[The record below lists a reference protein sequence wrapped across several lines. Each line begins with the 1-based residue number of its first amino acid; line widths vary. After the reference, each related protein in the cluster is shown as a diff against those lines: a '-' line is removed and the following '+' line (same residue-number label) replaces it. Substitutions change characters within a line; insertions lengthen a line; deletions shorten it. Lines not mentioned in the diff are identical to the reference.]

1 MTSNFGAKA
10 LPEDSPAIRL
20 LEENDPTGRGVY
32 ISHIDKSP
40 VRTKMCV
47 PLSPSILSYR
57 GLTSYPQNCF
67 YGPTTHIHRRLS
79 VRDLACK
86 QELSCCSRSRAERFL
101 LRRNCIFEE
110 DSKRILVMVLDV
122 HGRINRLLSAQRP
135 LATRPRILNWAF
147 VAPPP
152 LWLSRNGSYLSYPYR
167 YGV

>member
-1 MTSNFGAKA
+1 MASNFGAKP

-47 PLSPSILSYR
+47 PLFASILSYR
-57 GLTSYPQNCF
+57 GLTSSPQNCF
-67 YGPTTHIHRRLS
+67 YGPTDHIHRRLS
-79 VRDLACK
+79 VHNLACK
-86 QELSCCSRSRAERFL
+86 QELPCCFRSRAERFL
-101 LRRNCIFEE
+101 LRRRYIFEE
-110 DSKRILVMVLDV
+110 DSERILVMVLDV
-122 HGRINRLLSAQRP
+122 HGCINRLLFAQHP
-135 LATRPRILNWAF
+135 LATRPRILNRAF